1 MVGSIL
7 ITIGMIFFF
16 IFMFLYWLGS
26 RRGIFIAMVVM
37 ILSLAFCVI
46 HIVFIALAAIG
57 LFVSWWI
64 AVIVGCVLSFVILI
78 LGWLVIRD
86 DIFYFETR
94 EESKTHR
101 GYRKTLNMFDVLAT
115 PKGLMKRE
123 YDRKVM
129 AKISYEQTHDKKVRM
144 EVIQLRDWDT
154 KEGQAQGR
162 RVMDVFVTKMRG
174 KEGPM
179 FNKEPVSESVK
190 YTIYSQDINLDDKLR
205 LVKAHGFQVMDSGK
219 ERGLEYYDLEL
230 VGKPLFGIG
239 PPTMGADKP
248 KVDFEKDSG
257 WKHGKDAKK
266 DKDKKPDESPDRDE
280 SYDYDREREKER
292 ERKEKD
298 RDAYEHERDRKRDRD
313 RDEDVDDWSGRRR
326 SQDRSRQRRREPE
339 DRRPPRR
346 REEDHSPDRWPI
358 QQEDEP
364 SPQKPK
370 RRPPP
375 PKIVAD

>member
-1 MVGSIL
+1 M
-7 ITIGMIFFF
+7 
-16 IFMFLYWLGS
+16 
-26 RRGIFIAMVVM
+26 R
-37 ILSLAFCVI
+37 
-46 HIVFIALAAIG
+46 
-57 LFVSWWI
+57 
-64 AVIVGCVLSFVILI
+64 
-78 LGWLVIRD
+78 
-86 DIFYFETR
+86 
-94 EESKTHR
+94 
-101 GYRKTLNMFDVLAT
+101 
-115 PKGLMKRE
+115 RE

-154 KEGQAQGR
+154 KIGQAQGR
-162 RVMDVFVTKMRG
+162 RIMDVFVTKMRE

-230 VGKPLFGIG
+230 VGKPLFGMG

-248 KVDFEKDSG
+248 KADFEKGSG

-266 DKDKKPDESPDRDE
+266 DKDKEKEEGPDRDD

-292 ERKEKD
+292 ERKEKE
-298 RDAYEHERDRKRDRD
+298 RDAYERDRERDRDKGRGRGRGDRRD
-313 RDEDVDDWSGRRR
+313 RDEDVENWSGRRR
-326 SQDRSRQRRREPE
+326 GQERSRQRRSDKE
-339 DRRPPRR
+339 DRRPPPR

-358 QQEDEP
+358 QQEEAP
-364 SPQKPK
+364 PEKPK
-370 RRPPP
+370 KRPPP